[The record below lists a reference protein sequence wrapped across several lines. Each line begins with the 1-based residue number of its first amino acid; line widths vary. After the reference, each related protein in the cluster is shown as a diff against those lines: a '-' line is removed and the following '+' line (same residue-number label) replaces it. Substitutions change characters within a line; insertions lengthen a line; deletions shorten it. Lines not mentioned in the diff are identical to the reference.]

1 MQYQQHLLL
10 PLVLSSHVIFKSRQH
25 EVQTDVFFGWIET
38 GRLHEYGDM
47 VPFLLKA
54 LHVILTQKTAET
66 PCQTVLSGGD
76 LWSYRPSSLG
86 SRLGLWIRILLYF
99 LDVVS
104 KGKFDMLFNSTIN
117 SSQVGETQ
125 ENLKSYTPES

>member
-1 MQYQQHLLL
+1 MMQYQQHLLL

-76 LWSYRPSSLG
+76 L
-86 SRLGLWIRILLYF
+86 
-99 LDVVS
+99 
-104 KGKFDMLFNSTIN
+104 
-117 SSQVGETQ
+117 
-125 ENLKSYTPES
+125 